1 MTDEA
6 LRRATYLQER
16 SRASS
21 NIKVGHLL
29 ALLGEGVWPVFM
41 GHHESHESVRLSCI
55 INQEYSDAYSAAARE
70 KMGIIT

>member
-6 LRRATYLQER
+6 LRRAAYLQER

-41 GHHESHESVRLSCI
+41 GHTESKESVMLSCL
-55 INQEYSDAYSAAARE
+55 INQQESDAYSAAARE
-70 KMGIIT
+70 KMGIVT